1 MFFGLKKC
9 GVALCG
15 CVMMSVLA
23 MPAFAAPKKKQQ
35 VRKKFKDKIHVVQRK
50 PVLQKK
56 RFELTP
62 RFGTSF
68 NDSLY
73 KSFRVGVNANY
84 HITERLFVGATVDWY
99 DFGGALGGPTDVY
112 NRVQSQT
119 NAVPDTPVP
128 LWSAGAE
135 LGFAPIFGKFSMFNR
150 RLGFY
155 DIGVTV
161 GGAWVNARSV
171 RNVTPTAGA
180 GGTISVFNHIFLNEW
195 FSLNFEVRDTIY
207 FATLNGSPDKQL
219 SHAASAAAGI
229 GMFFP
234 RKFEYSTPEGSPTDD
249 E

>member
-15 CVMMSVLA
+15 CMMLSVLA
-23 MPAFAAPKKKQQ
+23 MPAQAADKKKQQ

-62 RFGTSF
+62 RFGSSF

-73 KSFRVGVNANY
+73 KSFRVGLNANY
-84 HITERLFVGATVDWY
+84 HITERLFVGATADWY
-99 DFGGALGGPTDVY
+99 DFGSALGGATDVY
-112 NRVQSQT
+112 DSILAQT
-119 NAVPDTPVP
+119 NAAPDTPVP
-128 LWSAGAE
+128 LWSGGLE

-155 DIGVTV
+155 DVGITA
-161 GGAWVNARSV
+161 GGAWVNSRTV
-171 RNVTPTAGA
+171 RNPAANAGV
-180 GGTISVFNHIFLNEW
+180 GGTVSVFNHIFLNEW
-195 FSLNFEVRDTIY
+195 FSLNFEIRDTIY
-207 FATLNGSPDKQL
+207 FANLKGASEPQL

-234 RKFEYSTPEGSPTDD
+234 RKFTYTTPEGSPVD